1 MVKRENPLTPEQQYT
16 VQSNMYLVD
25 AVIRT
30 RIQTNESIVGLG
42 YEDIRQEGCILLCTA
57 VQTYNPEI
65 AKLSTYA
72 TKVIYNGLISH
83 CRRINKQESHISY
96 ITLTENPDRL
106 DLKQDEQFQNR
117 IAQMELDSLL
127 SVYAEEYTG
136 VTRLGIEALLMKSNG
151 MGVTEIA
158 GLYQVKP
165 SHIGAWISRAKRKLK
180 SNKQFLNDIAG
191 G

>member
-1 MVKRENPLTPEQQYT
+1 MIKRENPLTLEQQST

-30 RIQTNESIVGLG
+30 RIHTDEGIVGLG

-65 AKLSTYA
+65 TKLSTYA
-72 TKVIYNGLISH
+72 TTVIYNGLISH

-96 ITLTENPDRL
+96 ISLTENPDRL
-106 DLKQDEQFQNR
+106 DLKQDEQFQNL
-117 IAQMELDSLL
+117 IAKMELDSLL
-127 SVYAEEYTG
+127 SVYAEEYAG

-151 MGVTEIA
+151 MAITEIA
-158 GLYQVKP
+158 RLYQVKP
-165 SHIGAWISRAKRKLK
+165 SHIGAWISRAKSKLK

>member
-1 MVKRENPLTPEQQYT
+1 MVKRENPLTPAQQSV

-42 YEDIRQEGCILLCTA
+42 YEDIRQEGCILLCAA

-83 CRRINKQESHISY
+83 CRRINKQETHIS
-96 ITLTENPDRL
+96 TVSLTECPDRL
-106 DLKQDEQFQNR
+106 EAVQDEQFSNR
-117 IAQMELDSLL
+117 LTELELNNLLNAYAQ
-127 SVYAEEYTG
+127 EYCG
-136 VTRLGIEALLMKSNG
+136 VTRLGIEALLMKSKG
-151 MGVTEIA
+151 IGVTEIA
-158 GLYQVKP
+158 RLYQVKP
-165 SHIGAWISRAKRKLK
+165 SHVGAWISRAKSKLK
-180 SNKQFLNDIAG
+180 SNERFLEDIA
-191 G
+191 

>member
-1 MVKRENPLTPEQQYT
+1 MVKRENPLTLEQQST

-30 RIQTNESIVGLG
+30 RIQTNESVVGLG
-42 YEDIRQEGCILLCTA
+42 YEDIRQEGCILLCAA
-57 VQTYNPEI
+57 VQTYNPKI
-65 AKLSTYA
+65 AMLSTYA

-83 CRRINKQESHISY
+83 CRRINKQESHIS
-96 ITLTENPDRL
+96 TVSLTENPDRL

-158 GLYQVKP
+158 RLYQVPP

>member
-1 MVKRENPLTPEQQYT
+1 MVKRENSLTPVQQT
-16 VQSNMYLVD
+16 AVKSNLYLVD

-83 CRRINKQESHISY
+83 CRRINKQESHIS
-96 ITLTENPDRL
+96 TVSLTDCPDRIHAAR
-106 DLKQDEQFQNR
+106 DEQFSNR
-117 IAQMELDSLL
+117 LSELELNSLL
-127 SVYAEEYTG
+127 NAYTKEYCG
-136 VTRLGIEALLMKSNG
+136 VTRLGIEALLMQSKG
-151 MGVTEIA
+151 LGVTDIA
-158 GLYQVKP
+158 RLYQVQPK
-165 SHIGAWISRAKRKLK
+165 HIGAWISRAKRKLK
-180 SNKQFLNDIAG
+180 TNEQFIKDIA
-191 G
+191 

>member
-1 MVKRENPLTPEQQYT
+1 MIKRENPLTPEQQSA

-30 RIQTNESIVGLG
+30 RIHTDESIVGLG
-42 YEDIRQEGCILLCTA
+42 YEDIRQEGCILLCAA

-65 AKLSTYA
+65 AQLSTYA

-83 CRRINKQESHISY
+83 CRRINKQETHIS
-96 ITLTENPDRL
+96 TVSLTEFPDRL
-106 DLKQDEQFQNR
+106 EAAQDEQFSNR
-117 IAQMELDSLL
+117 LAELELNNLLNTYAQ
-127 SVYAEEYTG
+127 EYCG

-158 GLYQVKP
+158 RLYQVKP
-165 SHIGAWISRAKRKLK
+165 SHVGAWISRAKTKLK
-180 SNKQFLNDIAG
+180 SNQLFLNDIAG

>member
-1 MVKRENPLTPEQQYT
+1 
-16 VQSNMYLVD
+16 MYLVD

-83 CRRINKQESHISY
+83 CRRINKQESHVSY
-96 ITLTENPDRL
+96 ISLTENPDRL

-158 GLYQVKP
+158 RLYKVPP
-165 SHIGAWISRAKRKLK
+165 SHIGAWISRAKTKLK
-180 SNKQFLNDIAG
+180 SNQQFLNDIAG

>member
-1 MVKRENPLTPEQQYT
+1 MVKRENPLTPEQQSS

-83 CRRINKQESHISY
+83 CRKINKQESHIS
-96 ITLTENPDRL
+96 TVSLTDCPDRIHAA
-106 DLKQDEQFQNR
+106 QDEQFSNR
-117 IAQMELDSLL
+117 LAELELNSLL
-127 SVYAEEYTG
+127 NAYAKEYCG
-136 VTRLGIEALLMKSNG
+136 VTRLGIEALLMRSKG
-151 MGVTEIA
+151 MGVTDIA
-158 GLYQVKP
+158 RLYKVPPKY
-165 SHIGAWISRAKRKLK
+165 IGAWISRAKKQLK
-180 SNKQFLNDIAG
+180 NNTRFLEDIA
-191 G
+191 

>member
-1 MVKRENPLTPEQQYT
+1 MIKRENPLTPEQQSA

-30 RIQTNESIVGLG
+30 RIHTDEGIVGLG

-65 AKLSTYA
+65 AQLSTYA

-96 ITLTENPDRL
+96 ISLTENPDRL

-117 IAQMELDSLL
+117 IAQIELESLL

-158 GLYQVKP
+158 RLYQVKP
-165 SHIGAWISRAKRKLK
+165 SHVGAWISRAKSKLK
-180 SNKQFLNDIAG
+180 LNKQFLNDIAG

>member
-1 MVKRENPLTPEQQYT
+1 MVKRENPLTPAQQSV

-30 RIQTNESIVGLG
+30 RIQTNESVVGLG
-42 YEDIRQEGCILLCTA
+42 YEDIRQEGCILLCAA
-57 VQTYNPEI
+57 VQTYNPKI
-65 AKLSTYA
+65 AMLSTYA

-83 CRRINKQESHISY
+83 CRRINKQESHIS
-96 ITLTENPDRL
+96 TVSLTENPDRL

-158 GLYQVKP
+158 RLYQVPP

>member
-16 VQSNMYLVD
+16 VQYNMYLVD

-83 CRRINKQESHISY
+83 CRRINKQETHIS
-96 ITLTENPDRL
+96 TVSLTECPDRL
-106 DLKQDEQFQNR
+106 EAAQDEQFSNR
-117 IAQMELDSLL
+117 LAELELNNLLNAYAQ
-127 SVYAEEYTG
+127 EYCG
-136 VTRLGIEALLMKSNG
+136 VTRLGIEAMLMKSKG
-151 MGVTEIA
+151 IGVREIA
-158 GLYQVKP
+158 RLYQVKP
-165 SHIGAWISRAKRKLK
+165 SHVGAWISRAKSKLK
-180 SNKQFLNDIAG
+180 SNERFLEDIA
-191 G
+191 

>member
-42 YEDIRQEGCILLCTA
+42 YEEIRQEGCILLCTA

-96 ITLTENPDRL
+96 ISLTENPDRL
-106 DLKQDEQFQNR
+106 DLKQDEQFQNL
-117 IAQMELDSLL
+117 IAKMELDSLL
-127 SVYAEEYTG
+127 SVYAEEYAG

-151 MGVTEIA
+151 MAITEIA
-158 GLYQVKP
+158 QLYQVKP
-165 SHIGAWISRAKRKLK
+165 SHVGAWISRAKSKLK
-180 SNKQFLNDIAG
+180 SNERFLEDIA
-191 G
+191 